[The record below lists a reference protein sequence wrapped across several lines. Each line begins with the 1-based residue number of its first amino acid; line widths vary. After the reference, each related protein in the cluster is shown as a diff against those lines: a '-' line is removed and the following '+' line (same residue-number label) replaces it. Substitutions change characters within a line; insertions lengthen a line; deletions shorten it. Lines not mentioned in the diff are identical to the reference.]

1 MIGGGAA
8 HRIILR
14 ARGGLFIWALFLF
27 NFMDFKSSCGFR
39 FKFALCMLGLVLAGC
54 ASTPYQRIGKAGEG
68 GYSSTRH
75 AKDSYTVTFRGNEY
89 SKDEQ
94 IYDYALLRSAELTKE
109 LGFAYFVVLS
119 DADQSRTISRYHPG
133 TPSMSY
139 RTLSSTPN
147 GGTYVRTTTVPGT
160 IGGYSRT
167 RAPVYSLRIKMTA
180 TAAEAEAPAS
190 LIHEADRV
198 VADIKAKYRLK

>member
-1 MIGGGAA
+1 
-8 HRIILR
+8 
-14 ARGGLFIWALFLF
+14 LFIWALLF
-27 NFMDFKSSCGFR
+27 NFMDFKSLGGFR
-39 FKFALCMLGLVLAGC
+39 FKFALCLVGLVLAGC
-54 ASTPYQRIGKAGEG
+54 ASTPYQRIGKAEG

-75 AKDSYTVTFRGNEY
+75 TKDMYTVTFRGNEY

-133 TPSMSY
+133 IAPVSY
-139 RTLSSTPN
+139 RTLSSGPN
-147 GGTYVRTTTVPGT
+147 GSTYVRTTTTPGT

-180 TAAEAEAPAS
+180 TAAEAEAPVS

-198 VADIKAKYRLK
+198 VTDIKAKYRLK